1 MKRVVFLLAAI
12 AACVLC
18 LCAFGSKVKVFSDNF
33 DRPERFARYWNH
45 NAGEVPGT
53 VEYLP
58 GGGADGGGCV
68 KIASAEK
75 TALAIKHKLTGLHPG
90 KLYRLSALM
99 KCDSVQDGRGAVLY
113 LDPEG
118 LEQSWNASEFAYG
131 TNDWTEVYMDFVP
144 DRQGEAVVCCGLGFP
159 WGTYNGGKAS
169 GTVWYDNVKVTPAP
183 EEALYTREGEHI
195 VLKLDRDKVT
205 VSDADIDAWLSKLD
219 RTYEAYRDLVGDV
232 PFDGRKIMIL
242 NTPGIEPGYWALA
255 GNPILWNSHVAVSKL
270 LDRTV
275 EFGDWGFGII
285 HEIGHV
291 FSQGNI
297 SGTGRWNWNDEI
309 FANFRMSYA
318 LEACDGIDVAA
329 RHLLPGCRRNQ
340 LLQDFL
346 RRNHR
351 RRHPQEQRR
360 CPALHLPAHQGALRV
375 GRLQKGVP
383 RTLRARRLG
392 AGRARDALRQIPL
405 LPLLRFEGRGRRCR
419 GGDLYA
425 RGTGPDRGIA

>member
-1 MKRVVFLLAAI
+1 MKRVVFLLAAV

-58 GGGADGGGCV
+58 EGGADGSGCV

-131 TNDWTEVYMDFVP
+131 TNDWTEVYLDFVP

-195 VLKLDRDKVT
+195 
-205 VSDADIDAWLSKLD
+205 
-219 RTYEAYRDLVGDV
+219 
-232 PFDGRKIMIL
+232 
-242 NTPGIEPGYWALA
+242 
-255 GNPILWNSHVAVSKL
+255 
-270 LDRTV
+270 
-275 EFGDWGFGII
+275 
-285 HEIGHV
+285 EIGRAHV
-291 FSQGNI
+291 
-297 SGTGRWNWNDEI
+297 
-309 FANFRMSYA
+309 
-318 LEACDGIDVAA
+318 
-329 RHLLPGCRRNQ
+329 
-340 LLQDFL
+340 
-346 RRNHR
+346 
-351 RRHPQEQRR
+351 
-360 CPALHLPAHQGALRV
+360 
-375 GRLQKGVP
+375 
-383 RTLRARRLG
+383 
-392 AGRARDALRQIPL
+392 
-405 LPLLRFEGRGRRCR
+405 
-419 GGDLYA
+419 
-425 RGTGPDRGIA
+425 

>member
-1 MKRVVFLLAAI
+1 MRKMKRVVFLLAAI

-285 HEIGHV
+285 HELSLIH
-291 FSQGNI
+291 I
-297 SGTGRWNWNDEI
+297 
-309 FANFRMSYA
+309 
-318 LEACDGIDVAA
+318 
-329 RHLLPGCRRNQ
+329 
-340 LLQDFL
+340 
-346 RRNHR
+346 
-351 RRHPQEQRR
+351 
-360 CPALHLPAHQGALRV
+360 
-375 GRLQKGVP
+375 
-383 RTLRARRLG
+383 
-392 AGRARDALRQIPL
+392 
-405 LPLLRFEGRGRRCR
+405 
-419 GGDLYA
+419 
-425 RGTGPDRGIA
+425 